1 MKEGKVL
8 QFYLNNQVTHI
19 IFSNSQYFSKNR
31 GVLRFSL
38 NRIASTR
45 NIRNNSFV
53 MHLARP
59 RRSFYFIRH
68 KKIYSVLSKKKNRR
82 QPLLFENYCKYEKT
96 IFAVVLVAE
105 NRKNFPPFWQ
115 LCALVPIGL
124 VNRKSAR
131 DYSALYA
138 CKCHSR
144 NLQYDFIHSYLCCA
158 TMQFYVNRTSFD
170 VILARRSPK
179 SRSLRWKAKTRQVV
193 RKLSFVSQGNNNV
206 FSFALFY
213 CGYFYFYF

>member
-68 KKIYSVLSKKKNRR
+68 KKIYSVLSKKKIEGS
-82 QPLLFENYCKYEKT
+82 LCSSKT
-96 IFAVVLVAE
+96 IANTKKRYSLLYWSQKTVKIFLLSDSSVRLYQSDWSIENQRGTTARYTRANAIVEICSTILLIRISVV
-105 NRKNFPPFWQ
+105 Q
-115 LCALVPIGL
+115 LC
-124 VNRKSAR
+124 
-131 DYSALYA
+131 
-138 CKCHSR
+138 
-144 NLQYDFIHSYLCCA
+144 
-158 TMQFYVNRTSFD
+158 SFM
-170 VILARRSPK
+170 
-179 SRSLRWKAKTRQVV
+179 
-193 RKLSFVSQGNNNV
+193 
-206 FSFALFY
+206 
-213 CGYFYFYF
+213 